1 MMADLAKFTPRAEKG
16 ALVKHSAGSGAL
28 LPIIL
33 LAITIVR
40 LLALR
45 FSATDLQVDE
55 AQYWDWSRHFAL
67 GYFSKPPLIAWT
79 IAAGNMVCGA
89 SEACVRAPAPLLY
102 FAAALLI
109 YATARALY
117 GPRVGFWAS
126 LGFALAPGVAFSS
139 AIMSTDVLLL
149 FFWTLA
155 LYAFVRLRAGGG
167 YRFSLLLGLALGCG
181 LLAKYAMAYFVGC
194 ALIAAIIDPS
204 SRTVIRSS
212 RFWLAIV
219 LALLILSP
227 NIYWN
232 LTNGLV
238 TLRHTG
244 ENVSGDGLQIRF
256 GNAIGFLAA
265 QFAIIGPFL
274 TGAVFAA
281 AATAWRKDTPS
292 EDRLLLAFALPV
304 TLVVTAA
311 SALTVTNAN
320 WAASSLVAAAVLGA
334 AVLIRHGR
342 FRLVQVGLAIGVAVQ
357 IVLFAGNT
365 FADTVT
371 LPLLKHGD
379 VYKPVLGW
387 SRLADAVR
395 AQARASGAAT
405 VITLRRADAAALV
418 YYLRDDDLAVT
429 VWPDTPEPDNQFELT
444 RSIVDHP
451 PRGPALLVAECAAS
465 ARLAPFFDS
474 REDRGRLIIP
484 SGPTSSRQYQVFRLD
499 GQIAPLEPAPL
510 CDADAAPP
518 SGGPAARVMG
528 AP

>member
-1 MMADLAKFTPRAEKG
+1 MTVTLAK
-16 ALVKHSAGSGAL
+16 LVKTRANGAFTKIFSNFHTQ
-28 LPIIL
+28 PIIIL
-33 LAITIVR
+33 LAITAAR
-40 LLALR
+40 LLALHY
-45 FSATDLQVDE
+45 SSTDLQVDE
-55 AQYWDWSRHFAL
+55 AQYWDWSQHFNF
-67 GYFSKPPLIAWT
+67 GYYSKPPLIAWT
-79 IAAGNMVCGA
+79 IAISNMVCGA
-89 SEACVRAPAPLLY
+89 SEACVRAPASLLY
-102 FAAALLI
+102 FGAALLI

-126 LGFALAPGVAFSS
+126 IGFALAPGVAFSS

-149 FFWTLA
+149 FFWAMA
-155 LYAFVRLRAGGG
+155 LYAFVRLRAGGD

-181 LLAKYAMAYFVGC
+181 LLAKYAMAYFVSC

-204 SRTVIRSS
+204 SRTVVRSG
-212 RFWLAIV
+212 RFWLALI

-244 ENVSGDGLQIRF
+244 ENISGDGLQFRF
-256 GNAIGFLAA
+256 GNAIGFLAV

-274 TGAVFAA
+274 AGAVFAA

-320 WAASSLVAAAVLGA
+320 WAASALVATVVLGS
-334 AVLIRHGR
+334 AVLIRNGR

-357 IVLFAGNT
+357 LVLFAGNT
-365 FADTVT
+365 VADTVT

-387 SRLADAVR
+387 SRFADAVR
-395 AQARASGAAT
+395 AQARASNATT
-405 VITLRRADAAALV
+405 VIALRRADAAALV
-418 YYLRDDDLAVT
+418 YYLRDDNLAVR
-429 VWPDTPEPDNQFELT
+429 VWPETSRPNNQFELT

-451 PRGPALLVAECAAS
+451 PAGPALLVAECVAS
-465 ARLAPFFDS
+465 ARLAPFFES
-474 REDRGRLIIP
+474 HEDRGTLIIP
-484 SGPTSSRQYQVFRLD
+484 SGPTSSRQYQVIRLD
-499 GQIAPLEPAPL
+499 GRVAPLKPTLL
-510 CDADAAPP
+510 CDTGAAPP
-518 SGGPAARVMG
+518 PGASAAR
-528 AP
+528 AEP